1 MQNGNK
7 KMIKTRKSNNPPES
21 SREWRQID
29 WLKDNIPFTPSVF

>member
-7 KMIKTRKSNNPPES
+7 KGIRNGKSGNPHES